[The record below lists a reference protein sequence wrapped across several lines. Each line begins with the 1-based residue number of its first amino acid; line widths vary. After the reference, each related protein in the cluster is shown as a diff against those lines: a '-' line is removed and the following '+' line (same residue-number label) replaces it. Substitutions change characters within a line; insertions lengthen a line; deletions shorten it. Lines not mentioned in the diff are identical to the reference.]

1 MLISLKIMHLKGKG
15 SNMKNITKKSSFA
28 GYAFVTPLVLV
39 MVIFLAYPIAKAAIM
54 SVQYW
59 YMPRPKPEGNFFVG
73 IDNFVSVFED
83 VKFTHSLYITGIYIF
98 VTVTGRFVLGLG
110 TAMLLNMPFRGRGLA
125 RALIIIPWAVPE
137 VVACLV
143 WILMYD
149 GDFGILNYLG
159 TNLHILSQP
168 VGFLTDPSIALW
180 SAMAVNIWKG
190 FPFVAIM
197 LLAGLQSIP
206 GELYEAARVDGA
218 SSLQQFK
225 NITLP
230 QLKPVS
236 VVVFLL
242 LIIWTIKDFG
252 IAFLLARG
260 GPSGATEILTIYI
273 YQTAF
278 KFFDFGKAAA
288 AGMIMLGFSVLFTFI
303 YLKVLNKEEA

>member
-1 MLISLKIMHLKGKG
+1 
-15 SNMKNITKKSSFA
+15 MKNITKKSSFA